1 MILQKDGFA
10 FCIVGISP
18 VRAEAKDESEMITQL
33 LFGEPVKVLEINKN
47 WAQIMSSID
56 GYTGYMDPKQLH
68 ALSTDEFNVWMEEYT
83 YLANTYTTIIT
94 NSGNQI
100 ISKGSHVG
108 KMNKFQI
115 GTHHF
120 ELHKR
125 DDVQKDIDLWGISND
140 YLNTPYLWGGKSIFG
155 IDCSGFTQI
164 VYRIMGIELPRDA
177 SQQQVMGKSINF
189 DNKRNGDLAFFQN
202 ENNKI
207 THVGIIGDDSKIIH
221 ASGQVRIDVLKK
233 TGIWNLDRSLTTHS
247 FHSIKRVK

>member
-1 MILQKDGFA
+1 M
-10 FCIVGISP
+10 
-18 VRAEAKDESEMITQL
+18 
-33 LFGEPVKVLEINKN
+33 
-47 WAQIMSSID
+47 
-56 GYTGYMDPKQLH
+56 
-68 ALSTDEFNVWMEEYT
+68 
-83 YLANTYTTIIT
+83 
-94 NSGNQI
+94 
-100 ISKGSHVG
+100 
-108 KMNKFQI
+108 
-115 GTHHF
+115 
-120 ELHKR
+120 
-125 DDVQKDIDLWGISND
+125 
-140 YLNTPYLWGGKSIFG
+140 WGGKSIFG